1 MKYIDMES
9 GLQFPESETEIDYA
23 GKVAET
29 PLLYSYKLLLGG
41 LLFDERVCFDE
52 ESRARFSCTDEPKCI
67 GRSRLL
73 AHGSSCVGCAGTADA
88 AACCPFLG
96 DGEEDREKAH
106 GRTSCGAAG
115 RNPKRRGRGLGVS
128 GERPT
133 ETQNQTSRL
142 EGYQASGSSV
152 SASGEPDAA
161 QLAEGVRR

>member
-1 MKYIDMES
+1 MKSIDMES
-9 GLQFPESETEIDYA
+9 SLQFPESETEVDYA

-29 PLLYSYKLLLGG
+29 PLLYSYKLMLGG
-41 LLFDERVCFDE
+41 LLFDERICLDE
-52 ESRARFSCTDEPKCI
+52 EFGTRFSGTDEPKCI

-73 AHGSSCVGCAGTADA
+73 AHGSPCVGCAGTADA

-96 DGEEDREKAH
+96 DGEEDRKKAH

-115 RNPKRRGRGLGVS
+115 RNPKRRGRCLGVS

-133 ETQNQTSRL
+133 ETQNQTSCL
-142 EGYQASGSSV
+142 EGYQAIGNGV